1 MGRFFFLP
9 PPRRAWLRRD
19 GGAMSLLLAMVFFGV
34 LAGAASAMLLRSG
47 AADGTDVSGLTA
59 ALPLTLPASVW
70 RALRFF
76 LLLFL
81 LGTSWLG
88 VMLLPAAAL
97 LRGAVLG
104 YGVASLYAV
113 YAYRGLLAAAVIF
126 GFPALVL
133 LPCFLT
139 AAGDAFSASRALASM
154 RFGVSAPADRS
165 GALRHALLIL
175 PLIALDA
182 VYGFYFA
189 PMLLQRL

>member
-1 MGRFFFLP
+1 MP
-9 PPRRAWLRRD
+9 
-19 GGAMSLLLAMVFFGV
+19 LLLAMILFGV
-34 LAGAASAMLLRSG
+34 LAGAVAAMLFRSG
-47 AADGTDVSGLTA
+47 AAGEADISGLTA
-59 ALPLTLPASVW
+59 VLPPTLPRSVW

-88 VMLLPAAAL
+88 VLLLPAAAL

-104 YGVASLYAV
+104 YGVAALYAA
-113 YAYRGLLAAAVIF
+113 YASHGLLAAAVIF
-126 GFPALVL
+126 GLPALVL
-133 LPCFLT
+133 LPCFLA

-165 GALRHALLIL
+165 GALRHVLLVL

-189 PMLLQRL
+189 PMLLQRF

>member
-9 PPRRAWLRRD
+9 PPKRGWTRRD
-19 GGAMSLLLAMVFFGV
+19 GGALPLLLAVLFFGV
-34 LAGAASAMLLRSG
+34 LGGAAAVMLFCWSAAGEPDASTIAALLPATLLRSF
-47 AADGTDVSGLTA
+47 
-59 ALPLTLPASVW
+59 W

-88 VMLLPAAAL
+88 VVFIPAASL

-104 YGVASLYAV
+104 SGVAALYAA
-113 YAYRGLLAAAVIF
+113 YSYRGLLDALIIYGA
-126 GFPALVL
+126 PALWS
-133 LPCFLT
+133 LPCFLI

-154 RFGVSAPADRS
+154 RFGVSAPADRAA
-165 GALRHALLIL
+165 ALRRVLLIL
-175 PLIALDA
+175 PLVALDA

-189 PMLLQRL
+189 PMLLRQL

>member
-9 PPRRAWLRRD
+9 PPKRGWTRRD
-19 GGAMSLLLAMVFFGV
+19 GGALPLLLAMLFFGV
-34 LAGAASAMLLRSG
+34 LAGAAAAMLFRTDLAGEPDAAAIAVLLPTSLLRS
-47 AADGTDVSGLTA
+47 L
-59 ALPLTLPASVW
+59 W

-88 VMLLPAAAL
+88 VVFTPAAAL

-104 YGVASLYAV
+104 QSVAALYAA
-113 YAYRGLLAAAVIF
+113 YSYRGLLAALIVF
-126 GFPALVL
+126 GAPALWS
-133 LPCFLT
+133 LPCFLC

-154 RFGVSAPADRS
+154 RFGVSAPVDRAA
-165 GALRHALLIL
+165 ALRRALLIL

-189 PMLLQRL
+189 PMLLRQL

>member
-9 PPRRAWLRRD
+9 PPKRGWTRRD
-19 GGAMSLLLAMVFFGV
+19 GGALPLLLAVLFFGV
-34 LAGAASAMLLRSG
+34 LGGAAAVMLFCWSAAGEPDASTIVALLPATLLRSF
-47 AADGTDVSGLTA
+47 
-59 ALPLTLPASVW
+59 W

-88 VMLLPAAAL
+88 VVFIPAASL

-104 YGVASLYAV
+104 SGVAALYAA
-113 YAYRGLLAAAVIF
+113 YSYRGLLDALIIYGA
-126 GFPALVL
+126 PALWS
-133 LPCFLT
+133 LPCFLI

-154 RFGVSAPADRS
+154 RFGVSAPADRAA
-165 GALRHALLIL
+165 ALRRVLLIL
-175 PLIALDA
+175 PLVALDA

-189 PMLLQRL
+189 PMLLRQL